1 MKVAAAVLSLATAVS
16 AGAYGYPGYNT
27 TTSSCTTSTTPVYP
41 VYTSET
47 PKYPVSPVYET
58 KYTTY
63 TTDIYTTPC
72 EGPTTYVHKGYTY
85 SYTATTVRA
94 TLLSLPVTRWQV
106 VGWWMERAR
115 DESRKDEWSL
125 GLPRAATASSRT
137 HQARFRVNK
146 NMPS

>member
-94 TLLSLPVTRWQV
+94 TLLSPRDPLAGRGLVD
-106 VGWWMERAR
+106 GARAR
-115 DESRKDEWSL
+115 RAKKRPWSL